1 MYYLCCFFCCRLLC
15 IAKNHQHFATSSV
28 AVPSSQGWAD
38 DPVWLKGGLPSLWSK
53 KPFKY
58 HALSGLPETVRSNFV
73 NVNAFHADSLARSE
87 KGVLVFQLEDSCR
100 TSVMVLFDPN
110 WQPFF
115 WNTKISR
122 EIHVHYDGK
131 SSLIFRIES
140 TMVFYLYI
148 WISGIYRPK
157 TFRKEPEVLNSII
170 TLRMAA
176 GHEWGTPK
184 IVERCRGDCLHRP
197 HWKYGGLSMW
207 TFNLR
212 KPQRWAK
219 IFPQKVGYVLR
230 LYCYPNFF
238 VNSSRL

>member
-1 MYYLCCFFCCRLLC
+1 MVWCLADWYHVSWCKKYEAVLTRTCFFFSNIAVCTFVLFFLLSFVIYSYIISTC
-15 IAKNHQHFATSSV
+15 DIICGCSKFS
-28 AVPSSQGWAD
+28 GWAD

-140 TMVFYLYI
+140 THMNI
-148 WISGIYRPK
+148 WNLQ
-157 TFRKEPEVLNSII
+157 TQDFQE
-170 TLRMAA
+170 
-176 GHEWGTPK
+176 GT
-184 IVERCRGDCLHRP
+184 R
-197 HWKYGGLSMW
+197 
-207 TFNLR
+207 
-212 KPQRWAK
+212 
-219 IFPQKVGYVLR
+219 
-230 LYCYPNFF
+230 
-238 VNSSRL
+238 SSQ